1 MSLCKPK
8 PQLLAL
14 QEVSG
19 KPVDLGSQE
28 FRRPQPPTHWSLEL
42 GEPLGWEKVGGEVG
56 LVSEDG
62 LDEMMEAGDPKQ
74 QNEGWHHMPPEPL
87 AVWSRLPESS
97 TQFGQKKHKTKQ
109 KAKPRD
115 RAAGT
120 SQEGKK
126 RFGDSGRKE

>member
-1 MSLCKPK
+1 MNLCKPK

-28 FRRPQPPTHWSLEL
+28 FRRPQPPTNWSLEL

-87 AVWSRLPESS
+87 AVWSRLAESS
-97 TQFGQKKHKTKQ
+97 TQLGQKT
-109 KAKPRD
+109 PP
-115 RAAGT
+115 
-120 SQEGKK
+120 KK
-126 RFGDSGRKE
+126 